1 MLNSGLYNKITIW
14 IKKIVSKSSPRWV
27 VLLIDLLIVVNAFI
41 ISYLIRFNFSFDF
54 NKTELLSQIFLV
66 TIVALISFLLTGSY
80 KGVVR
85 HTGFKDATS
94 VSQSALIIS
103 VFLLFIVY
111 LVRKTGYFPQLNMPL
126 SVIGFNFFVAVF
138 LLISSRVLYKSF
150 YQKIVFHLKKPTRI
164 LIHGAHSGKAVFDA
178 ILADDNPKYEVVGLV
193 DNKNKYLHKLIH
205 RKKVLHPKQITPKF
219 IEKNEIEEVIIS
231 KPEAGSLDLLNTAK
245 HYLDLGL
252 KVKTVPYINEWI
264 DNERIKVS
272 QIKELNIEELL
283 NRAPIKIDN
292 PVLKQDIHQ
301 KVIMITGAAGS
312 IGSEIASQVI
322 QLKPKLLVLLDQAES
337 ALYDLQQDFIRKG
350 YSQKQFIPVI
360 ADIRN
365 GKKVFEYIRQFQP
378 DIIYHAAAYKH
389 VPLMEAN
396 PYEAVKVNILGSK
409 NVMDAAVKTGVPKF
423 VMISTD
429 KAVNPTSV
437 MGASKRAAEM
447 YATCLQKENPG
458 TKFIITRF
466 GNVLGS
472 NGSVIPLFKK
482 QLQQGGPLTVTH
494 KEITRYFMT
503 IPEACNLVLEAGTM
517 GKGGEI
523 FVFDM
528 GEPVKIYDLAVK
540 MIQLSGYK
548 YPDEID
554 IIITGLRPG
563 EKLYE
568 ETLGKNEG
576 DLPTHNKKVLI
587 AQINNVNCD
596 NVEMSVSGLQQLDK
610 LSTIEIVRILKMMI
624 PEYISQNSEYK
635 VLDN

>member
-1 MLNSGLYNKITIW
+1 LLNSGLYNKITIW